1 MDWSTRQRN
10 WKRVMKPNISDT
22 INILGENY
30 KVKKTLGKGK
40 GGYSFLVEDTKGRN
54 FTLKCFH
61 HETVEYYTFSTNKV
75 DLELNAY
82 SFLIHSNVKIP
93 RLLYWD
99 REREIILKEFIP
111 GETALERVERGE
123 DLSSYFP
130 TLSYLQREMKER
142 SVNLDWYPSNF
153 IEYNNALYY
162 IDYEISPY
170 DEKWSFENWGVH
182 YWKKNK

>member
-1 MDWSTRQRN
+1 MDWNTRQRN

-30 KVKKTLGKGK
+30 KVQKTLGKGK
-40 GGYSFLVEDTKGRN
+40 GGYSFLVEDTLGRF

-153 IEYNNALYY
+153 IDYNNALYY

>member
-1 MDWSTRQRN
+1 MDWNTRQRV

-22 INILGENY
+22 INILGERY
-30 KVKKTLGKGK
+30 KVQKTLGKGK
-40 GGYSFLVEDTKGRN
+40 GGYSFLVEDSKGRF

-61 HETVEYYTFSTNKV
+61 HETVDYYTFSTNKV

-82 SFLIHSNVKIP
+82 RFLLDSSVKIP

-99 REREIILKEFIP
+99 RERKIILKEYIE

-130 TLSYLQREMKER
+130 ALSFIQREMKER
-142 SVNLDWYPSNF
+142 SVNLDWYPSNC
-153 IEYNNALYY
+153 IDYNIALYY

-170 DEKWSFENWGVH
+170 EDRWSFENWGIA
-182 YWKKNK
+182 YWKKK

>member
-1 MDWSTRQRN
+1 MDWNTRQRV

-22 INILGENY
+22 INILGERY
-30 KVKKTLGKGK
+30 KVQKTLGKGK
-40 GGYSFLVEDTKGRN
+40 GGYSFLVEDSKGRF

-61 HETVEYYTFSTNKV
+61 HETVDYYTFSTNKV

-82 SFLIHSNVKIP
+82 RFLLDSSVKIP

-99 REREIILKEFIP
+99 REREIMLKEYIE

-130 TLSYLQREMKER
+130 ALSSLQSEMRKR

-153 IEYNNALYY
+153 IDYNNALYY

-170 DEKWSFENWGVH
+170 EDKWSFENWGIA
-182 YWKKNK
+182 YWKKK

>member
-1 MDWSTRQRN
+1 MDWNTRQRN

-22 INILGENY
+22 INILGERY
-30 KVKKTLGKGK
+30 KVQKTLGKGK
-40 GGYSFLVEDTKGRN
+40 GGYSFLVEDTKGRF

-82 SFLIHSNVKIP
+82 RFLIHSSVKIP

-130 TLSYLQREMKER
+130 TLSYIQREMKER

-153 IEYNNALYY
+153 IDYNNDLYY

-170 DEKWSFENWGVH
+170 EEKWSFENWGVH

>member
-1 MDWSTRQRN
+1 MDWNTRQRV

-61 HETVEYYTFSTNKV
+61 HETVEYYTFSSNKV

-82 SFLIHSNVKIP
+82 RFLLDSSVKIP

-99 REREIILKEFIP
+99 REREIILKEFIS
-111 GETALERVERGE
+111 GESGKRRRSLLLFPYSL
-123 DLSSYFP
+123 LSSK
-130 TLSYLQREMKER
+130 R
-142 SVNLDWYPSNF
+142 
-153 IEYNNALYY
+153 
-162 IDYEISPY
+162 
-170 DEKWSFENWGVH
+170 DEG
-182 YWKKNK
+182 KKR

>member
-1 MDWSTRQRN
+1 MDWNTRQRV

-22 INILGENY
+22 INILGERY
-30 KVKKTLGKGK
+30 KVQKTLGKGK
-40 GGYSFLVEDTKGRN
+40 GGYSFLVEDSKGRF

-61 HETVEYYTFSTNKV
+61 HETVDYYTFSTNKV

-82 SFLIHSNVKIP
+82 RFLLDSSVKIP

-99 REREIILKEFIP
+99 REREIMLKEYIE

-130 TLSYLQREMKER
+130 TLSSLQSEMRKR

-153 IEYNNALYY
+153 IDYNNALYY

-170 DEKWSFENWGVH
+170 EEKWSFENWGVH

>member
-40 GGYSFLVEDTKGRN
+40 GGYSFLVEDTKGRF

-82 SFLIHSNVKIP
+82 RFLLDSSVKIP

-111 GETALERVERGE
+111 GESGERRRS
-123 DLSSYFP
+123 LFLFP
-130 TLSYLQREMKER
+130 YSLLFSKR
-142 SVNLDWYPSNF
+142 
-153 IEYNNALYY
+153 
-162 IDYEISPY
+162 
-170 DEKWSFENWGVH
+170 DEG
-182 YWKKNK
+182 KKR

>member
-82 SFLIHSNVKIP
+82 RFLLDSSVKIP

-130 TLSYLQREMKER
+130 TLSYLQREMK
-142 SVNLDWYPSNF
+142 
-153 IEYNNALYY
+153 
-162 IDYEISPY
+162 
-170 DEKWSFENWGVH
+170 
-182 YWKKNK
+182 

>member
-22 INILGENY
+22 INILGERY
-30 KVKKTLGKGK
+30 KVQKTLGKGK
-40 GGYSFLVEDTKGRN
+40 GGYSFLVEDTKGRF

-82 SFLIHSNVKIP
+82 RFLLDSSVKIP

-130 TLSYLQREMKER
+130 ALSFIQREMKER
-142 SVNLDWYPSNF
+142 SVRKPKR
-153 IEYNNALYY
+153 I
-162 IDYEISPY
+162 
-170 DEKWSFENWGVH
+170 K
-182 YWKKNK
+182 

>member
-1 MDWSTRQRN
+1 MDWNTRQRH
-10 WKRVMKPNISDT
+10 WKRAMKPNISDT
-22 INILGENY
+22 INILGERY
-30 KVKKTLGKGK
+30 KVQKTLGKGK
-40 GGYSFLVEDTKGRN
+40 GGYSFLVEDTKGRF

-82 SFLIHSNVKIP
+82 RFLIHSSVKIP

-130 TLSYLQREMKER
+130 TLSYFQRAMKER
-142 SVNLDWYPSNF
+142 SVNLASLPSNF
-153 IEYNNALYY
+153 THYNNALYY

-170 DEKWSFENWGVH
+170 EERWSFENWGIA
-182 YWKKNK
+182 YWKNK

>member
-10 WKRVMKPNISDT
+10 WKRVMKPNISDP

-99 REREIILKEFIP
+99 REREIILGYSRKS
-111 GETALERVERGE
+111 
-123 DLSSYFP
+123 LSF
-130 TLSYLQREMKER
+130 
-142 SVNLDWYPSNF
+142 
-153 IEYNNALYY
+153 
-162 IDYEISPY
+162 
-170 DEKWSFENWGVH
+170 
-182 YWKKNK
+182 

>member
-1 MDWSTRQRN
+1 M
-10 WKRVMKPNISDT
+10 
-22 INILGENY
+22 
-30 KVKKTLGKGK
+30 
-40 GGYSFLVEDTKGRN
+40 
-54 FTLKCFH
+54 
-61 HETVEYYTFSTNKV
+61 
-75 DLELNAY
+75 
-82 SFLIHSNVKIP
+82 
-93 RLLYWD
+93 
-99 REREIILKEFIP
+99 LKEYIE

-130 TLSYLQREMKER
+130 TLSYFQREMKER

-153 IEYNNALYY
+153 IDYNNALYY

>member
-1 MDWSTRQRN
+1 MDWNTRQRV

-22 INILGENY
+22 INILGERY
-30 KVKKTLGKGK
+30 KVQKTLGKGK
-40 GGYSFLVEDTKGRN
+40 GGYSFLVEDSKGRF

-61 HETVEYYTFSTNKV
+61 HETVDYYTFSTNKV

-82 SFLIHSNVKIP
+82 RFLLDSSVKIP

-99 REREIILKEFIP
+99 REREIMLKEYIE

-130 TLSYLQREMKER
+130 TLSSLQSEMRKR

-153 IEYNNALYY
+153 IDYNNALYY

-170 DEKWSFENWGVH
+170 EDRWSFENWGIA
-182 YWKKNK
+182 YWKKK

>member
-1 MDWSTRQRN
+1 MDWNTRQKN

-22 INILGENY
+22 INILGERY
-30 KVKKTLGKGK
+30 KVQKTLGKGK
-40 GGYSFLVEDTKGRN
+40 GGYSFLVEDSKGRF

-61 HETVEYYTFSTNKV
+61 HETVDYYTFSTNKV

-82 SFLIHSNVKIP
+82 RFLLDSSVKIP

-99 REREIILKEFIP
+99 REREIMLKEYIE

-123 DLSSYFP
+123 DLSSYFH
-130 TLSYLQREMKER
+130 TLSSLQSEMRKR

-153 IEYNNALYY
+153 IDYNNALYY

-170 DEKWSFENWGVH
+170 EDKWSFENWGIA
-182 YWKKNK
+182 YWKKK

>member
-1 MDWSTRQRN
+1 MDWNTRQRV

-22 INILGENY
+22 INILGDRY
-30 KVKKTLGKGK
+30 KVQKTLGKGK
-40 GGYSFLVEDTKGRN
+40 GGYSFLVEDSKGRF

-61 HETVEYYTFSTNKV
+61 HETVDYYTFSTNKV

-82 SFLIHSNVKIP
+82 RFLLDSSVKIP

-99 REREIILKEFIP
+99 REREIMLKEYIE

-130 TLSYLQREMKER
+130 TLSSLQSEMRKR

-153 IEYNNALYY
+153 IDYNNALYY

-170 DEKWSFENWGVH
+170 EDKWSFENWGIA
-182 YWKKNK
+182 YWKKK